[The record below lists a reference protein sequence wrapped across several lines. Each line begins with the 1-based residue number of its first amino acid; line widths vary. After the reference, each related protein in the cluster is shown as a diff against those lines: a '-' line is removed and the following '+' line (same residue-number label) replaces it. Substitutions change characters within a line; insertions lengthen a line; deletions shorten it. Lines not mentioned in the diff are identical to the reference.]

1 VSPLRPVD
9 SFVRQRLSPERTRR
23 PTLAERLTVRRL
35 PWDAIVRLNA
45 WLELAGRIATALWIA
60 SLVSLGVGIDWQ
72 SLVED
77 AINSG
82 RRVERALLLAVV
94 LATVTFLLARSL
106 LIAGRWRLQREL
118 WRRDVERLEGQERP
132 LSASTTRDSGPRR

>member
-1 VSPLRPVD
+1 M
-9 SFVRQRLSPERTRR
+9 
-23 PTLAERLTVRRL
+23 RRL
-35 PWDAIVRLNA
+35 PWHTIVRLNA
-45 WLELAGRIATALWIA
+45 WLELAGRIATALWVA

-82 RRVERALLLAVV
+82 RPVKRALLLAIA

-106 LIAGRWRLQREL
+106 LIAARWRLQREL
-118 WRRDVERLEGQERP
+118 WRRDVERLENQETP
-132 LSASTTRDSGPRR
+132 LVESC

>member
-1 VSPLRPVD
+1 MSRLRPAD

-35 PWDAIVRLNA
+35 PWDTIVRLNA
-45 WLELAGRIATALWIA
+45 WLELAGRIATALWVA
-60 SLVSLGVGIDWQ
+60 SLVSLSVGIDWQ

-82 RRVERALLLAVV
+82 RPVKRVLLLAIV

-106 LIAGRWRLQREL
+106 LIAARWRLQREL
-118 WRRDVERLEGQERP
+118 WRRDVERLEGQETP
-132 LSASTTRDSGPRR
+132 WSALTTRDSAPRP